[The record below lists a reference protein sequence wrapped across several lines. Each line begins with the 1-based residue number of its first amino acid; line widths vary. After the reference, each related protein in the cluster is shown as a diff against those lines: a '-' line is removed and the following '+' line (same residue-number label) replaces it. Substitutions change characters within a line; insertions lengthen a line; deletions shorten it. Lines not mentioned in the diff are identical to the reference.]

1 MKMLS
6 FERLFINSKHFLKQT
21 VKGSLHVREIEM
33 YKWYDND
40 VYKIKVFTQQ
50 KNDPVHHLR
59 WKLFENYFQED
70 LKSSYLFKNVSI
82 YFLWRKD

>member
-1 MKMLS
+1 MLS

-59 WKLFENYFQED
+59 
-70 LKSSYLFKNVSI
+70 
-82 YFLWRKD
+82 

>member
-1 MKMLS
+1 MLHLNSQSPLPPSPPPQRKKSLKWMKMLS

-59 WKLFENYFQED
+59 
-70 LKSSYLFKNVSI
+70 
-82 YFLWRKD
+82 